1 MPARDWARGSQRA
14 SRASGLE
21 QSFLSYAGSRPV
33 RPDWSK
39 RDPRDGQQ
47 APGPER
53 SVILL
58 DTNVL
63 SALMQREPDQTVV
76 AWLDEQPSESIWTT
90 SITVFEVRMG
100 LELLATGRRRSQL
113 EQKFDR
119 LLVEDLDGRVQ
130 LFDRAAADAAG
141 TIAASR
147 QRAGRTVEIRDVQ
160 IAGIVS
166 ARKATLATRNVR
178 HFEGLDIRLVNP
190 WQK

>member
-1 MPARDWARGSQRA
+1 
-14 SRASGLE
+14 
-21 QSFLSYAGSRPV
+21 
-33 RPDWSK
+33 
-39 RDPRDGQQ
+39 
-47 APGPER
+47 
-53 SVILL
+53 VILL

-63 SALMQREPDQTVV
+63 SALMQREPDQIVV

-90 SITVFEVRMG
+90 SITLFEVRMG
-100 LELLATGRRRSQL
+100 LELLAKGRRRSQL
-113 EQKFDR
+113 EQEFDR
-119 LLVEDLDGRVQ
+119 LVADDLDGRVQ

-160 IAGIVS
+160 IAGVAS

-178 HFEGLDIRLVNP
+178 HFEDLGIRLVDP